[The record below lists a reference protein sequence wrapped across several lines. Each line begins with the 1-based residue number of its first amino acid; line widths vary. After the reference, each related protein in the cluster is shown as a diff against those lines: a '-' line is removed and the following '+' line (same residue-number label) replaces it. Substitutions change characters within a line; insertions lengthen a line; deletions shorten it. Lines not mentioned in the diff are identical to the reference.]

1 MEKAKKPFTDNS
13 ITELRESSN
22 TKTNKDPS
30 FYLQNLR
37 RTEATKTESECPTCR
52 KLFTG
57 IFFFQCGE
65 FKDER
70 EDMMFD
76 ERLLRTR
83 STKEMSWGRV
93 KSCWLF
99 VLELKLTCLLIKLEH
114 NDGINFEI
122 FLVASE

>member
-37 RTEATKTESECPTCR
+37 RTEATKTGNC
-52 KLFTG
+52 LLGF
-57 IFFFQCGE
+57 FFFQCGE

-122 FLVASE
+122 F